1 MEKLKSPAIN
11 FYTSDFMTGT
21 IFMSNEEVGAYI
33 RLLCMQ
39 HQKGHLN
46 EKEMLQICLSQEILD
61 SVMTHF
67 KKDEDGLFYN
77 ERMDF
82 EKERRNNYVKSRSNN
97 RNKGDSQNTSIYL
110 MIDKLN
116 NIVKIGN
123 SNNPERRLIEVRN
136 YYKNNNIYLYAYCEN
151 ESQKIEKELH
161 DLYKSKW
168 CYDEW
173 YKLNDDDI
181 SYIIST
187 YHMKLHMTN
196 HMINDMSNHMENI
209 IINILN
215 NNKNI
220 SKEYILEYYSNNI
233 KNNISSFE
241 YQKLE
246 YYIELFKNDLR
257 IIIYA
262 IEYCKLYKAL
272 SINYLCKILYNWEEA
287 GFKTLEDVK
296 NAEKEKPQVEE
307 STKENEE
314 LFDYDWLNDNE

>member
-46 EKEMLQICLSQEILD
+46 EKEMVKICNTYEILD

-82 EKERRNNYVKSRSNN
+82 EKERREKYKESRAKNRSNP
-97 RNKGDSQNTSIYL
+97 NKDMKHISNTY
-110 MIDKLN
+110 
-116 NIVKIGN
+116 
-123 SNNPERRLIEVRN
+123 
-136 YYKNNNIYLYAYCEN
+136 
-151 ESQKIEKELH
+151 EK
-161 DLYKSKW
+161 
-168 CYDEW
+168 
-173 YKLNDDDI
+173 
-181 SYIIST
+181 
-187 YHMKLHMTN
+187 
-196 HMINDMSNHMENI
+196 HMENI

-233 KNNISSFE
+233 NNNISSFE

-272 SINYLCKILYNWEEA
+272 NINYLSKILYNWKEA

-296 NAEKEKPQVEE
+296 NAEREKPQVEE

-314 LFDYDWLNDNE
+314 LFDYDWLNDNDD

>member
-21 IFMSNEEVGAYI
+21 IFMNNEEVGAYI

-46 EKEMLQICLSQEILD
+46 EKDMIKICNTYEILD

-82 EKERRNNYVKSRSNN
+82 EKERREKYKESRAKNRSNP
-97 RNKGDSQNTSIYL
+97 NKDMKHISNTY
-110 MIDKLN
+110 
-116 NIVKIGN
+116 
-123 SNNPERRLIEVRN
+123 E
-136 YYKNNNIYLYAYCEN
+136 
-151 ESQKIEKELH
+151 
-161 DLYKSKW
+161 
-168 CYDEW
+168 
-173 YKLNDDDI
+173 
-181 SYIIST
+181 
-187 YHMKLHMTN
+187 
-196 HMINDMSNHMENI
+196 NHMENI

-233 KNNISSFE
+233 NNNISSFE

-246 YYIELFKNDLR
+246 YYIDLFKNDLR

-272 SINYLCKILYNWEEA
+272 SINYLSKILYNWEKA

-307 STKENEE
+307 SIKENEE

>member
-46 EKEMLQICLSQEILD
+46 EKDMIKICNTYEILD

-82 EKERRNNYVKSRSNN
+82 EKERREKYKESRAKNRSNPSKDMKN
-97 RNKGDSQNTSIYL
+97 ISNTY
-110 MIDKLN
+110 
-116 NIVKIGN
+116 
-123 SNNPERRLIEVRN
+123 
-136 YYKNNNIYLYAYCEN
+136 
-151 ESQKIEKELH
+151 EK
-161 DLYKSKW
+161 
-168 CYDEW
+168 
-173 YKLNDDDI
+173 
-181 SYIIST
+181 
-187 YHMKLHMTN
+187 
-196 HMINDMSNHMENI
+196 HMENI

-233 KNNISSFE
+233 NNNISSIE

-272 SINYLCKILYNWEEA
+272 SINYLSKILYNWEKA